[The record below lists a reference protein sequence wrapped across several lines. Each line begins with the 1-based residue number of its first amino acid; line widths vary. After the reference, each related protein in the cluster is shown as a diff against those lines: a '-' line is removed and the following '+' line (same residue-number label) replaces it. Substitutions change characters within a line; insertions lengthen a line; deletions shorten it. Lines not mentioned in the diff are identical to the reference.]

1 MKRFIASVVAVL
13 CVLGLVGNAR
23 AQVNTNSAAQNI
35 LNNLVKSAYFDA
47 HVTWAPTAKSS
58 QRLGGGVDLFEPVAS
73 TTNGVPVNVFTDIG
87 AQWAYGGAYG
97 ITGQVGLDTPLKL
110 LQAFSTTNN
119 DFAAKFTLDPF
130 IKSGLGAPV
139 SGDKIVGLTIPGHN
153 TSTTAVAVEGY
164 GLAASVADIN
174 GWRLILAVD
183 AEDWIGQG
191 WIYSG
196 GLVLGKPI

>member
-1 MKRFIASVVAVL
+1 MKKLFVVALMV
-13 CVLGLVGNAR
+13 VSLGAWPAK

-35 LNNLVKSAYFDA
+35 LNNLVKSAYFDG
-47 HVTWAPTAKSS
+47 HVTWAPSAKPS
-58 QRLGGGVDLFEPVAS
+58 QRLGGGVDCFEPIAS
-73 TTNGVPVNVFTDIG
+73 TTSSVPVNVFSDIG
-87 AQWAYGGAYG
+87 FQWAYGGAWG
-97 ITGQVGLDTPLKL
+97 ITGQVGMDTPIKP
-110 LQAFSTTNN
+110 LQAFSTTNT

-130 IKSGLGAPV
+130 IKSGLGAPI
-139 SGDKIVGLTIPGHN
+139 SGDKIVGLTVPGKN
-153 TSTTAVAVEGY
+153 TSTSAVAVEGY